1 MVTILKR
8 GKSVLKPK
16 KKKNRKMVFFW
27 CGGECGMRDFF
38 FFCYMWNEGF
48 EGKHREKVYYSKDE
62 SGGSAFAEFGDKLL

>member
-1 MVTILKR
+1 
-8 GKSVLKPK
+8 
-16 KKKNRKMVFFW
+16 MVFFW